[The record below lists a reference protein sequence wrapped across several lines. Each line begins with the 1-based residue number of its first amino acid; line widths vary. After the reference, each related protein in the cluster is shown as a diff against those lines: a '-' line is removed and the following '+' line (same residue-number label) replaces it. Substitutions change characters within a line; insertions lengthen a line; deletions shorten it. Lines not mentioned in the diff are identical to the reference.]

1 MGLIAINVWF
11 SGYRLTARGSSLQ
24 LFPMKPSWQS
34 NHYLKY
40 IRAIDYKQTFC
51 LLNRYS
57 YMALSWSVKVKVT
70 QSGLTLCDPMD
81 STVHRILQ
89 ARKLEWV
96 AFPFSR
102 GSSQSRNWTQVSHI
116 AGRFFFFLSQGKP
129 RKISDCIHILC
140 LIWGKMEV
148 CDVNSTGYITI
159 KSVFS
164 DCCYNVFI

>member
-116 AGRFFFFLSQGKP
+116 AGRFFFFITREAQEDQWLHSYP
-129 RKISDCIHILC
+129 VSNMRKNGSLWCKQYWL
-140 LIWGKMEV
+140 
-148 CDVNSTGYITI
+148 Y
-159 KSVFS
+159 
-164 DCCYNVFI
+164 YN

>member
-57 YMALSWSVKVKVT
+57 YVALSWSVKVKVT

-81 STVHRILQ
+81 STVHIILQ

-96 AFPFSR
+96 AFPFFR
-102 GSSQSRNWTQVSHI
+102 GPSDSRNWSQVSHI
-116 AGRFFFFLSQGKP
+116 GGRFFFTARESQEDQWLHSYP
-129 RKISDCIHILC
+129 VSNMRKNGSLWCKQYWL
-140 LIWGKMEV
+140 
-148 CDVNSTGYITI
+148 Y
-159 KSVFS
+159 
-164 DCCYNVFI
+164 YN

>member
-57 YMALSWSVKVKVT
+57 YVALSWSVKVKVT

-81 STVHRILQ
+81 STVHIILQ

-96 AFPFSR
+96 AFPYPGTEARSPTL
-102 GSSQSRNWTQVSHI
+102 Q
-116 AGRFFFFLSQGKP
+116 ADFFFTARESQEDQWLHSYP
-129 RKISDCIHILC
+129 VSNMRKNGSLWCKQYWL
-140 LIWGKMEV
+140 
-148 CDVNSTGYITI
+148 Y
-159 KSVFS
+159 
-164 DCCYNVFI
+164 YN